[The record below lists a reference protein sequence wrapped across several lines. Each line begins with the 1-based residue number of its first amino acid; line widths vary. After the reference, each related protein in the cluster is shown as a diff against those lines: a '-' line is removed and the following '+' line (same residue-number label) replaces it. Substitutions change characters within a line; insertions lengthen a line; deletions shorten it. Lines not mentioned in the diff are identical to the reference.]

1 MGYRIQKKKTQID
14 CLTHEDRNSVRIGT
28 EPGAS
33 SSGSRHLRGSLLSSR
48 WNRRND
54 GFLFGGFKIWYLQ
67 LSGKKHVGS
76 KWFNLWISNY
86 MLIQF
91 LGFQWNCGF
100 KCCLTIAR
108 SPSPLVH
115 HHALYWNWPFGYIF
129 GKVYISFVKI
139 MWLQNFA
146 GAWAPGGI
154 GIRHRWNIENHGPG
168 CHLRAME
175 NPWKKPAEIYGKAWD
190 PRL

>member
-1 MGYRIQKKKTQID
+1 MGYRIQKKTKID

-54 GFLFGGFKIWYLQ
+54 GFLFWGFKFLILIAFR
-67 LSGKKHVGS
+67 KKT
-76 KWFNLWISNY
+76 
-86 MLIQF
+86 
-91 LGFQWNCGF
+91 CGF
-100 KCCLTIAR
+100 KMVQSLDFQLHVDSILR
-108 SPSPLVH
+108 FS
-115 HHALYWNWPFGYIF
+115 
-129 GKVYISFVKI
+129 VKLWVQMLFDHCEKPQSTGSSSCTLMKLAVWI
-139 MWLQNFA
+139 HIWKGIHFLCENHVASNFA